1 MSWTKDMKSLASTG
15 DIHSLTKNHKHKR
28 NRMSSQQKTKNSM
41 QPCDELAAI
50 FGVPPK
56 PTITR
61 TKC

>member
-1 MSWTKDMKSLASTG
+1 MSWTKDMKSLVSTG

-28 NRMSSQQKTKNSM
+28 NRISPGTKKKNSM
-41 QPCDELAAI
+41 QPDTELAAI

-61 TKC
+61 SKC